1 MRPGQNGIQI
11 ARFGSNTSRVERER
25 FAKQLRTA
33 HDEGVSNT
41 TVKSRWLPRTSL
53 AERSMFFIAPF
64 FFVFVSSRDERDGGM
79 RSTARMVA
87 REWRAHHD
95 ANGLAGNDA
104 HVARE

>member
-1 MRPGQNGIQI
+1 LVAANI
-11 ARFGSNTSRVERER
+11 ASRKVDV
-25 FAKQLRTA
+25 L
-33 HDEGVSNT
+33 
-41 TVKSRWLPRTSL
+41 
-53 AERSMFFIAPF
+53 IAPF

-104 HVARE
+104 RVARE